1 MHILIGSDHIGYSL
15 KENLKEYLV
24 ESGYEV
30 VDLGCKDATTPV
42 DYPDVATE
50 LAERIAAGETDRGI
64 LICGTGIGM
73 AITANKVPG
82 VRAACC
88 HDPYSAERARKSNDA
103 QVITMGAQI
112 VAPTLARLLI
122 DHWLA
127 SEFTGGRSAPKVDK
141 IKKLDDRYH
150 SSCNLNPSRQPGHP
164 DVSTGLGE
172 VPEA

>member
-1 MHILIGSDHIGYSL
+1 MLILIGSDHIGYPL
-15 KENLKEYLV
+15 KENLKAYLL
-24 ESGYEV
+24 ELGYTV
-30 VDLGCKDATTPV
+30 SDVGVPDDTNPV
-42 DYPDVATE
+42 DYPDVAVT

-112 VAPTLARLLI
+112 VAPTLARLLL

-127 SEFTGGRSAPKVDK
+127 SEFAGGRSAVKVAK
-141 IKKLDDRYH
+141 IDQLDEKYRKG
-150 SSCNLNPSRQPGHP
+150 Q
-164 DVSTGLGE
+164 
-172 VPEA
+172 A